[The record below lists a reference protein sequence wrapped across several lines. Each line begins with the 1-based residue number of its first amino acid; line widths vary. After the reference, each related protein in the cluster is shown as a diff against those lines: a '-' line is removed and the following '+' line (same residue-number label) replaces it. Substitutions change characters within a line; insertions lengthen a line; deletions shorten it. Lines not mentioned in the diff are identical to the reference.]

1 MPTPDDPDEF
11 YLLLII
17 VTALVPL
24 QWVLG
29 KRLFAKA
36 SAGTPFWQC
45 FFAISKA
52 EFHAIRDGESEDF
65 HATLKACQRTYF
77 YVMLLLL
84 AVVFAVYF
92 WLKYGRG

>member
-11 YLLLII
+11 YLLLIL
-17 VTALVPL
+17 VTALLPL

-29 KRLFAKA
+29 KRLHAKA

-52 EFHAIRDGESEDF
+52 EFHAIRDGESADF
-65 HATLKACQRTYF
+65 QETLKAYQRTYF
-77 YVMLLLL
+77 YVMLPVC

-92 WLKYGRG
+92 WVKYGRG

>member
-17 VTALVPL
+17 VMALVPL
-24 QWVLG
+24 QWVLAR
-29 KRLFAKA
+29 RLHAKA
-36 SAGTPFWQC
+36 TAGTPFWQC

-52 EFHAIRDGESEDF
+52 EFHAIRDGESADF
-65 HATLKACQRTYF
+65 LATLKAYQRTYI
-77 YVMLLLL
+77 YVMLPVL